1 LRRVLSTLVFL
12 AASLV
17 PSAASAQ
24 IVNIQPL
31 LGPEDRPGFS
41 LELSGGMELRT
52 GNVDLFT
59 GKASLLMRYQLGR
72 HRLISTSA
80 GALGIK
86 NDAQYLNN
94 LFSHLRHQV
103 FFFDWFAWETWIQ
116 GANNRFTRLRLRL
129 LSGTGPRFDLARLET
144 FRLAIGIHYMLEH
157 ETLRSGVNP
166 NESLNELNHR
176 ANTYLTLTWDI
187 IEGLSFQ
194 ETVYVQPKLTNP
206 FADYRV
212 SNEIQLTA
220 KVTKHFG
227 LGTSFQLRYDHA
239 APGGV
244 EALDTTTMA
253 TLTAGF

>member
-1 LRRVLSTLVFL
+1 MRRMIPTIVFI
-12 AASLV
+12 AAAIV
-17 PSAASAQ
+17 PSIAAAQ

-41 LELSGGMELRT
+41 LELNGGMELRT

-72 HRLISTSA
+72 HRFVSTSA

-116 GANNRFTRLRLRL
+116 GAENRFTRLRLRAL
-129 LSGTGPRFDLARLET
+129 VGTGPRFDVVRREAFHLAAGL
-144 FRLAIGIHYMLEH
+144 HYMLEH
-157 ETLRSGVNP
+157 ETLEGGGNP
-166 NESLNELNHR
+166 DESLNELNHR
-176 ANTYLTLTWDI
+176 SNTYLTLTWDMV
-187 IEGLSFQ
+187 EGLSLQ
-194 ETVYVQPKLTNP
+194 ETVYIQPKLTNP
-206 FADYRV
+206 FADFRV

-239 APGGV
+239 APGDV